1 VGDAVK
7 CAGSLQTS
15 FDLLGELMKFN
26 RGIFQEFN
34 DVLSDIDSKLFFN
47 NVVTH
52 LVDSNVFLRAMV
64 LSLERFAEEDRS
76 KPKTQTQDPPE
87 VNASSSGVVQNRP
100 YPFTE
105 CKTARFLKHNHFR
118 LVRDLMTVISIEDIN
133 QENICCV
140 NTALVFFI
148 FARRRGQLHSY
159 LQMARE
165 EERTEGRI
173 GFICHNFR
181 KLLWFWSEYYNQRG
195 KDCLSLEFSSQIK
208 FSEWMATYQDL
219 IEELGEFDSSAL
231 AAALSAQVK

>member
-1 VGDAVK
+1 MRQQLAD
-7 CAGSLQTS
+7 Q

-26 RGIFQEFN
+26 RGIFQQFN
-34 DVLSDIDSKLFFN
+34 SILSDIDSKVFFN
-47 NVVTH
+47 NVVDH

-64 LSLERFAEEDRS
+64 LSMERFAEEDRAR
-76 KPKTQTQDPPE
+76 PKSPSQDPSEANGSP
-87 VNASSSGVVQNRP
+87 SGVVQNRP
-100 YPFTE
+100 YPFAE
-105 CKTARFLKHNHFR
+105 CKIARFLKHNHFR

-159 LQMARE
+159 IQNVKE
-165 EERTEGRI
+165 EERAEGRI

-208 FSEWMATYQDL
+208 FTEWMTTYQEL
-219 IEELGEFDSSAL
+219 VEELGEFDSSSL
-231 AAALSAQVK
+231 VAALSAQVAK